1 MKNLLLS
8 FLMIFCQTLTFSQSP
23 YKLPELGFTYNA
35 LEPYI
40 DAMTMEIHLTK
51 HHAAYVNNL
60 NTALK
65 GTNAEN
71 LPLLDVMKN
80 ISAYSPAVRNNAG
93 GHFNHSLFWT
103 ILTPEK
109 NTQPSKDLMEAIND
123 QFTSMDSLKTLLN
136 KAAATRFGSGWAWL
150 YINSNKKLAI
160 SSTPNQDNPYMDVV
174 EQKGIP
180 ILGIDVWEHAYY
192 LKYQNKRGDYLAA
205 IWNVI
210 NWQEVS
216 RRYHE
221 VIPVK
226 KGKFDEWP
234 EIKDFHKTLSETFHP
249 SEEGDL
255 KPIRTRSGEM
265 VKKAITLSK
274 SKIPN
279 EFNNKAITD
288 AIKKLESGSKALDKI
303 VRKKG
308 SDKAITKSLHQLHD
322 IFHLIVDKC
331 VVKE

>member
-1 MKNLLLS
+1 MKTFFLS

-60 NTALK
+60 NAALK

-109 NTQPSKDLMEAIND
+109 NTQPSKDLMEAIID

-216 RRYHE
+216 KRYHE

-322 IFHLIVDKC
+322 IFHLIVDKW

>member
-1 MKNLLLS
+1 MKTFLLS

-23 YKLPELGFTYNA
+23 YKLPELGFAYNA

-60 NTALK
+60 NAALK

-71 LPLLDVMKN
+71 LSLLDVMKN
-80 ISAYSPAVRNNAG
+80 ISTYPPAVRNNAG

-109 NTQPSKDLMEAIND
+109 NTQPSKDPMEAIND

-180 ILGIDVWEHAYY
+180 ILGIDVWEKAY
-192 LKYQNKRGDYLAA
+192 
-205 IWNVI
+205 
-210 NWQEVS
+210 
-216 RRYHE
+216 
-221 VIPVK
+221 
-226 KGKFDEWP
+226 
-234 EIKDFHKTLSETFHP
+234 
-249 SEEGDL
+249 
-255 KPIRTRSGEM
+255 
-265 VKKAITLSK
+265 
-274 SKIPN
+274 
-279 EFNNKAITD
+279 
-288 AIKKLESGSKALDKI
+288 
-303 VRKKG
+303 
-308 SDKAITKSLHQLHD
+308 
-322 IFHLIVDKC
+322 
-331 VVKE
+331 

>member
-1 MKNLLLS
+1 
-8 FLMIFCQTLTFSQSP
+8 MIFCQTLTFSQSP

-60 NTALK
+60 NAALK

-109 NTQPSKDLMEAIND
+109 NTQPSKDLMEAIID

-216 RRYHE
+216 KRYHE

-288 AIKKLESGSKALDKI
+288 AIKKLESGSKVLDKI